1 MVRTKPDTADATAE
15 AAADLEPSAAE
26 QQVAAEADLGDTASS
41 DIQRAA
47 AKRRTALGADG
58 NPQYV
63 DALLAE
69 RRGYVI
75 RGLDARVADV
85 DAELD
90 RHGYAADNA

>member
-1 MVRTKPDTADATAE
+1 MVRTKPDPADATAE
-15 AAADLEPSAAE
+15 AAADPSVAE
-26 QQVAAEADLGDTASS
+26 QQAAAEADLGDTASS

-69 RRGYVI
+69 RRGYVM

-85 DAELD
+85 DTELD